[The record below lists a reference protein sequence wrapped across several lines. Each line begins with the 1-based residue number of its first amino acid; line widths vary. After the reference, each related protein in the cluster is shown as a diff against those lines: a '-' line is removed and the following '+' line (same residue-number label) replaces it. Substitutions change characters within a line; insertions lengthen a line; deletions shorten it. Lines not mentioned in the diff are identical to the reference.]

1 MQKWIR
7 PFLAIVSVKC
17 EGKYGLC
24 SDVSHNEIT
33 LEGKE
38 SARWTNS
45 RCFAARCGISR
56 LYYCTVLDM
65 ADGGCAGCLYY
76 YAEFSG
82 EILFSIPLMIRHI
95 SLLELQLWLS
105 VVYALCPCRMRRE
118 RLIGLQNHANS
129 IYCINHVGLISV
141 AHQAVF
147 LFIISLR
154 SDWNLTWPPY
164 VKSRSQR

>member
-1 MQKWIR
+1 MMNIIR
-7 PFLAIVSVKC
+7 LYIYPLFLGFVIVPLLVWPMVVALAAC
-17 EGKYGLC
+17 I
-24 SDVSHNEIT
+24 IT
-33 LEGKE
+33 L
-38 SARWTNS
+38 S
-45 RCFAARCGISR
+45 F
-56 LYYCTVLDM
+56 L
-65 ADGGCAGCLYY
+65 
-76 YAEFSG
+76 G
-82 EILFSIPLMIRHI
+82 EMLFSIPLMIRRI

-154 SDWNLTWPPY
+154 SD
-164 VKSRSQR
+164 